1 MSETGAHAVS
11 ALFRDGR
18 LTVVPRRAARR
29 EQVLRHLAETL
40 FRPGVAYDERE
51 VNEVLRTVHDDCA
64 ALRRYLVDDGW
75 LERSA
80 DGTAYR
86 RIR

>member
-11 ALFRDGR
+11 ALFRGGR
-18 LTVVPRRAARR
+18 LTVIPRRTARR

-40 FRPGVAYDERE
+40 FRPGRGYAETE
-51 VNEVLRTVHDDCA
+51 VNEALRTVHDDCA

-80 DGTAYR
+80 DGTVYR